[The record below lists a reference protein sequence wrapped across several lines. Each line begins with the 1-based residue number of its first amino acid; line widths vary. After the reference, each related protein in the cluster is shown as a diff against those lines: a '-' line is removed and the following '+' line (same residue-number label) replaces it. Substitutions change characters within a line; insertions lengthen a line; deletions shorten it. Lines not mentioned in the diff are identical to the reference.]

1 MESIGIRELR
11 QNASQYLRRV
21 AAGESFTVTDHGAP
35 VGELVP
41 PQRGDA
47 PTYDRLV
54 ARGQLIPPKEPDPDI
69 WSTPPLPREEGQ
81 EPPSATLQAMRED
94 ERF

>member
-21 AAGESFTVTDHGAP
+21 AAGEAFTVTDHGAP

-47 PTYDRLV
+47 PTYDQLV
-54 ARGQLIPPKEPDPDI
+54 ARGQLIPPDTPDPDV
-69 WSTPPLPREEGQ
+69 WSTPPLLPEPGQ
-81 EPPSATLQAMRED
+81 TPPSAALQAMRED

>member
-21 AAGESFTVTDHGAP
+21 AAGESFTVTDHGDP

-41 PQRGDA
+41 PQRSEA
-47 PTYDRLV
+47 LTYDQLV
-54 ARGQLIPPKEPDPDI
+54 ARGQLLPPQDADTDI
-69 WSTPPLPREEGQ
+69 WLTPPIPQDPGQ
-81 EPPSATLQAMRED
+81 APPSEALRAMREE